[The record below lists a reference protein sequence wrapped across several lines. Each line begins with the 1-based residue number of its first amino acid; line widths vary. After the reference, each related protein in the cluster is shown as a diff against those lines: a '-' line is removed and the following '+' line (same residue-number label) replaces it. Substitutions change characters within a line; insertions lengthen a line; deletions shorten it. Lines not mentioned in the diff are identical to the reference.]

1 MTDTLRITD
10 LTGHKTV
17 RQAFRN
23 GALQVISR
31 SGLHA
36 AEKMLLDHLGR
47 LAPFPARLLVAGNR
61 TGAAAMAAALHFPGC
76 AVTCHAFDLHHAR
89 AIARN
94 LTANAFSCRFRCDP
108 CVTVPDAVCVPAG
121 SGNGGAPVSLACTA
135 SLPDGPFDAALFMAT
150 PGSTTGELLL
160 DQLEDLHRVLA
171 PGGVCLA
178 ACETDVPALLK
189 QVKRTFGPPTVH
201 FHRGP
206 LCCLSARKRGAL
218 ADPRD
223 FTAPFAASLPG
234 GVSLTLCSL
243 PGVFCHRRPDTG
255 GLALAEVAVRDLR
268 PGARVL
274 DMGCGCGLVGLL
286 LAASLPDVRVTFVDS
301 HSRALAATRR
311 NLDGLGLAAESL
323 VLSDSG
329 LSATGIDLFAGNP
342 PYYSDFRI
350 ADCFLRTAR
359 AVLAPG
365 GVCLTVAKTARA
377 LAERQRE
384 LFGEAEILPRRGYGV
399 VRSVQKGEPS

>member
-10 LTGHKTV
+10 LTGRKTV
-17 RQAFRN
+17 QQTFQS
-23 GALQVISR
+23 GALHVISR

-36 AEKMLLDHLGR
+36 AERLLLDHLGS
-47 LAPFPARLLVAGNR
+47 LTPVPAHLLVAGNR
-61 TGAAAMAAALHFPGC
+61 TGVAAMAAALRFPDC

-94 LTANAFSCRFRCDP
+94 LTANAFSCRFCCDP
-108 CVTVPDAVCVPAG
+108 GVTVPDAVRPPTG
-121 SGNGGAPVSLACTA
+121 DGNGSAPVSLACTA
-135 SLPDGPFDAALFMAT
+135 TLPDGPFDAALFMST

-160 DQLEDLHRVLA
+160 DQLEELHRALA
-171 PGGVCLA
+171 PGGTCLI
-178 ACETDVPALLK
+178 ACETHVPALLK
-189 QVKRTFGPPTVH
+189 QVKRTFGPPAVL
-201 FHRGP
+201 FHHGP

-218 ADPRD
+218 ANPRD
-223 FTAPFAASLPG
+223 FTASFAASLPG
-234 GVSLTLCSL
+234 GASHTLYSL

-255 GLALAEVAVRDLR
+255 GLALAEVAARDLK

-286 LAASLPDVRVTFVDS
+286 LAAHQPDARVTFVDS

-311 NLDGLGLAAESL
+311 NLDALGLTAESL

-329 LSATGIDLFAGNP
+329 LAVTGFDLFAGNP

-359 AVLAPG
+359 AALTPG
-365 GVCLTVAKTARA
+365 GVCLTVAKTAHA

-384 LFGEAEILPRRGYGV
+384 LFGAAEILPRRGYGV
-399 VRSVQKGEPS
+399 VRSVQQGEPS